1 MSPEFVCNMKEM
13 QAAKS
18 APYWALP
25 KPIQMRR
32 HHHIRDKVKAGE
44 RERIPEMGMSAPQPH
59 EDFRSGTLTSL
70 ISMSTFLLP
79 FIPPTSLPGRNYC
92 QTN

>member
-18 APYWALP
+18 PPYWALP

-32 HHHIRDKVKAGE
+32 HHHIPDKVKAQE
-44 RERIPEMGMSAPQPH
+44 SKRIPELGVSATQPH
-59 EDFRSGTLTSL
+59 EGFGSRTLTLL
-70 ISMSTFLLP
+70 ISMSTFLIS
-79 FIPPTSLPGRNYC
+79 FIPPASLPGRNYC